1 MSGITYT
8 GAQIPTDFKQEVIAE
23 ILFRNHTVE
32 KGLVAFETG
41 IKSGRV
47 ITENIN
53 SVTMQAWTVNPTGSE
68 DGDIGLEDTVVT
80 PVKVEYI
87 DKFTPDD
94 LRSTRF
100 NRDMKPGAI
109 NDISDEFNR
118 LVLNGVAPLIS
129 LDAESKFWNGAT
141 AATKTAVAALTAG
154 TANTSVGAAEKTLVA
169 AMPTALFDSL
179 TTKMIYNK
187 NAVGK
192 RIKVAGTT
200 LSSSNIATEIG
211 KVYNAIP
218 DAVLD
223 GAEKP
228 LIYAPRS
235 VKKMI
240 NNFNLAQTYRDTFT
254 VDLANDKYYY
264 LDIEIVFVPLAD
276 NVIIAGV
283 PMNFMWCTDLMDDYA
298 NVNIAPYPAPRK
310 DYFYDVIFTIFAH
323 VVNQKFNVLYVG

>member
-8 GAQIPTDFKQEVIAE
+8 GAQIPTDFKSEIIAE
-23 ILFRNHTVE
+23 ILFRNETVE

-41 IKSGRV
+41 IKAGRI

-68 DGDIGLEDTVVT
+68 AGDIGLEDTVVT
-80 PVKVEYI
+80 PVKVEFI

-109 NDISDEFNR
+109 NDVSDEFNR

-129 LDAESKFWNGAT
+129 LDAENKFWNGST
-141 AATKTAVAALTAG
+141 AATQTAVAALTAG
-154 TANTSVGAAEKTLVA
+154 AGQTSVGAAEKTLVA
-169 AMPTALFDSL
+169 AMPTTLFDSL
-179 TTKMIYNK
+179 TARMIYNK
-187 NAVGK
+187 SAVGK

-200 LSSSNIATEIG
+200 LSASNIAAEMG

-218 DAVLD
+218 DAVLAS
-223 GAEKP
+223 AEKP
-228 LIYAPRS
+228 LIYAPRG
-235 VKKMI
+235 VKKFI

-254 VDLANDKYYY
+254 VDLATGKYFY
-264 LDIEIVFVPLAD
+264 LDVEIVFVPLAD

-283 PMNFMWCTDLMDDYA
+283 PMNFMWCTDLLDDYA
-298 NVNIAPYPAPRK
+298 NIEIAKYPAPRK
-310 DYFYDVIFTIFAH
+310 DYFYDVIFTVFAH

>member
-1 MSGITYT
+1 MGLTYT
-8 GAQIPTDFKQEVIAE
+8 GAQIPTEYKPEIIEE
-23 ILFRNHTVE
+23 ILFRNDTIE
-32 KGLVAFETG
+32 KNLVSFETG
-41 IKSGRV
+41 IKAGRV

-68 DGDIGLEDTVVT
+68 AGSIGLEDTVVT

-100 NRDMKPGAI
+100 NRDMIPGAI

-129 LDAESKFWNGAT
+129 LDAESKYWNGAT
-141 AATKTAVAALTAG
+141 SATKTAVAALIAG
-154 TANTSVGAAEKTLVA
+154 TAQTSVGAEEQTLVA
-169 AMPTALFDSL
+169 GMPTTLFDSL
-179 TTKMIYNK
+179 TTRMIYNK
-187 NAVGK
+187 GAVGK

-200 LSSSNIATEIG
+200 LTSANIATEIG
-211 KVYNAIP
+211 KVYEAIP
-218 DAVLD
+218 NEVLSFS
-223 GAEKP
+223 EKP
-228 LIYAPRS
+228 YIYAPRS
-235 VKKMI
+235 VKKLI

-254 VDLANDKYYY
+254 VDLANNKYYY
-264 LDIEIVFVPLAD
+264 LDVEIVFVPLAD
-276 NVIIAGV
+276 NVIVAGV
-283 PMNFMWCTDLMDDYA
+283 PTNFMWCTDSMDDYA
-298 NVNIAPYPAPRK
+298 DINIAPYPAPRK

>member
-1 MSGITYT
+1 MAVTYT
-8 GAQIPTDFKQEVIAE
+8 GAEIPTDFKADIISE
-23 ILFRNHTVE
+23 ILFKNETVE

-41 IKSGRV
+41 IKAGRI

-68 DGDIGLEDTVVT
+68 AGSIDLEDTLVT

-100 NRDMKPGAI
+100 NRDMPAGAI
-109 NDISDEFNR
+109 NDVSDEFNR

-129 LDAESKFWNGAT
+129 NDAENKFWNGAT
-141 AATKTAVAALTAG
+141 AATKAAVSPLVAGVGQAA
-154 TANTSVGAAEKTLVA
+154 VGAAEKTLVA
-169 AMPTALFDSL
+169 AMPTTLFDSL
-179 TTKMIYNK
+179 TTRIIYNK
-187 NAVGK
+187 SAVGK
-192 RIKVAGTT
+192 RIKVAGVV
-200 LSSSNIATEIG
+200 LSEANIAVEMG

-218 DAVLD
+218 DEVLS
-223 GAEKP
+223 GADKP

-235 VKKMI
+235 VKKFI

-254 VDLANDKYYY
+254 VDMASGKYFY
-264 LDIEIVFVPLAD
+264 LDVEIVFVPLAA
-276 NVIIAGV
+276 NVLIAGV
-283 PMNFMWCTDLMDDYA
+283 PMNFMWCTDVMDDYA
-298 NVNIAPYPAPRK
+298 NIEIAKYPAPRK
-310 DYFYDVIFTIFAH
+310 DYFYDVIFTVFAH

>member
-1 MSGITYT
+1 MAVNYT
-8 GAQIPTDFKQEVIAE
+8 GAEIPTDFKADIISE
-23 ILFRNHTVE
+23 ILFKNETVE

-41 IKSGRV
+41 IKAGRI

-68 DGDIGLEDTVVT
+68 AGSIDLEDTLVT

-100 NRDMKPGAI
+100 NRDMPAGAI
-109 NDISDEFNR
+109 NDVSDEFNR

-129 LDAESKFWNGAT
+129 LDAENKFWNGAT
-141 AATKTAVAALTAG
+141 TATKAAVAALTSG
-154 TANTSVGAAEKTLVA
+154 TGQTSVGAAEKTLVA
-169 AMPTALFDSL
+169 VMPTTLFDSL
-179 TTKMIYNK
+179 TTRIIYNK
-187 NAVGK
+187 AAVGK
-192 RIKVAGTT
+192 RIKVAGAV
-200 LSSSNIATEIG
+200 LSETNIATEMG

-218 DAVLD
+218 DEVLS
-223 GAEKP
+223 GADKP

-235 VKKMI
+235 VKKFI

-254 VDLANDKYYY
+254 VDLATGKYFY
-264 LDIEIVFVPLAD
+264 LDVEIVFVPLAA
-276 NVIIAGV
+276 NVLLAGV
-283 PMNFMWCTDLMDDYA
+283 PMNFMWCTDVMDDYA
-298 NVNIAPYPAPRK
+298 NIEIAKYPAPRK
-310 DYFYDVIFTIFAH
+310 DYFYDVIFTVFAH

>member
-8 GAQIPTDFKQEVIAE
+8 GAQIPTDFKEEIIAE
-23 ILFRNHTVE
+23 ILFRNETVE

-41 IKSGRV
+41 IKAGRI

-53 SVTMQAWTVNPTGSE
+53 SVSMQAWSVNPTGSE
-68 DGDIGLEDTVVT
+68 AGSIGLEDTVVT
-80 PVKVEYI
+80 PVKVEFI

-109 NDISDEFNR
+109 NDVSDEFNR

-141 AATKTAVAALTAG
+141 AATQTAVAALTAG
-154 TANTSVGAAEKTLVA
+154 TGQTAVGAAEKTLVA
-169 AMPTALFDSL
+169 AMPTTLFDSL
-179 TTKMIYNK
+179 TAKIIYNK
-187 NAVGK
+187 GAVGK
-192 RIKVAGTT
+192 RIKVAGAT
-200 LSSSNIATEIG
+200 LSASNIATEMG

-218 DAVLD
+218 DAVLA

-228 LIYAPRS
+228 LIYAPRG
-235 VKKMI
+235 VKKLI

-254 VDLANDKYYY
+254 VDLASGKYFY
-264 LDIEIVFVPLAD
+264 LDVEIVFVPLAD
-276 NVIIAGV
+276 NVILAGV

-298 NVNIAPYPAPRK
+298 NIDIQKYPAPRK

>member
-1 MSGITYT
+1 MAVTYT
-8 GAQIPTDFKQEVIAE
+8 GAQIPTDFKEDIIAE
-23 ILFRNHTVE
+23 ILFRNDTVE

-41 IKSGRV
+41 IKAGRI

-53 SVTMQAWTVNPTGSE
+53 SVTMQAWSVNPTGSE
-68 DGDIGLEDTVVT
+68 AGAIGLEDTVVT
-80 PVKVEYI
+80 PVKVEFI

-109 NDISDEFNR
+109 NDVSDEFNK

-129 LDAESKFWNGAT
+129 LDAEKKFWNGAT
-141 AATKTAVAALTAG
+141 SATQTAVAALTAG
-154 TANTSVGAAEKTLVA
+154 TGQASVGAAEKTLVA
-169 AMPTALFDSL
+169 AMPTTLFDSL
-179 TTKMIYNK
+179 TAKIIYNK
-187 NAVGK
+187 GAVGK
-192 RIKVAGTT
+192 RIKVAGVV
-200 LSSSNIATEIG
+200 LSASTIATEIG
-211 KVYNAIP
+211 KVYDAIP
-218 DAVLD
+218 NEVLA

-254 VDLANDKYYY
+254 VDMATGKYFY
-264 LDIEIVFVPLAD
+264 LDVEIVFVPLAD
-276 NVIIAGV
+276 NVLLAGI

-298 NVNIAPYPAPRK
+298 AISIAPYPAPRK

>member
-1 MSGITYT
+1 MSGVTYT
-8 GAQIPTDFKQEVIAE
+8 GAQIPTDFKEDIIAE
-23 ILFRNHTVE
+23 ILFRNETVE
-32 KGLVAFETG
+32 KGLVSFETG
-41 IKSGRV
+41 IKAGRV

-53 SVTMQAWTVNPTGSE
+53 SVTMQAWSVNPTGSE
-68 DGDIGLEDTVVT
+68 AGAIGLEDTVVT
-80 PVKVEYI
+80 PVKVEFI

-94 LRSTRF
+94 LRSSRF
-100 NRDMKPGAI
+100 NRDMPAGAI
-109 NDISDEFNR
+109 NDVSDEFNR

-141 AATKTAVAALTAG
+141 SATQTAVGALTAG
-154 TANTSVGAAEKTLVA
+154 TAQTSVGSAEKTLIG
-169 AMPTALFDSL
+169 AMPTTLFDSL
-179 TTKMIYNK
+179 TAKMIYNK
-187 NAVGK
+187 SAVGK

-200 LSSSNIATEIG
+200 LSASNIATEMG

-218 DAVLD
+218 NEVLA

-228 LIYAPRS
+228 YIYAPRS
-235 VKKMI
+235 VKKFI

-254 VDLANDKYYY
+254 VDLATGKYFY
-264 LDIEIVFVPLAD
+264 LDVEIVFVPLAD

-283 PMNFMWCTDLMDDYA
+283 PSNFMWCTDLMDDYA
-298 NVNIAPYPAPRK
+298 NINIAPYPAPRK